1 MVRKNGQNG
10 KIGKQK
16 KATGNIQDQNF
27 GKIFWKNRQNS
38 GSNFGKSLERQK
50 TAKMGYPI
58 RTFRT

>member
-1 MVRKNGQNG
+1 MVRKKQA
-10 KIGKQK
+10 KQK
-16 KATGNIQDQNF
+16 NKKIAKASPEKTGSKFRKD
-27 GKIFWKNRQNS
+27 FWKNRQNS